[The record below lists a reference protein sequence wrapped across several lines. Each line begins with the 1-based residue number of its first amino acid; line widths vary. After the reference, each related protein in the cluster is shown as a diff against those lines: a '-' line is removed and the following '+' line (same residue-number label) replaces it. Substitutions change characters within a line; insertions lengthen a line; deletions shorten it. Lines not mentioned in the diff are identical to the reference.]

1 MEFVAISINF
11 EDFKFTVVLQWM
23 AINMGKVI
31 IHSENIFFILGIEN
45 VLHKLSVDR
54 HSNFLND
61 VVITDSIDYLSQ
73 LNRNL
78 LQSATIILFVEN
90 SQHLSIMN
98 HFSFQQPFTILTM
111 EEAVEDLEA
120 YLTDAFCRI
129 RRRLHIFNTASF
141 SACQVWLAAREVDV
155 LMLSCT
161 EGDIDSIARKIK
173 VSPKSVLNYRAAALK
188 KMGVNFS
195 TSLVTF
201 IRSIN
206 RLHKTSVAALQ
217 N

>member
-1 MEFVAISINF
+1 MEFLAISINF

-61 VVITDSIDYLSQ
+61 VFITDSIDYLSQ

-129 RRRLHIFNTASF
+129 RRRLHIFNPSSF
-141 SACQVWLAAREVDV
+141 AACQVWLTSRELDV

-161 EGDIDSIARKIK
+161 EGDIDSIASKIK
-173 VSPKSVLNYRAAALK
+173 ISQKSVLNYRAAALK